1 MPDEI
6 LITIAEN
13 TRHYRLK
20 KKMTQA
26 QLAEKAKLSRGYISL
41 VENAKVNMYLT
52 TLCQIAKGLKVR
64 VYRLV
69 AREDKK

>member
-26 QLAEKAKLSRGYISL
+26 QLAKKAKLSRGYISL
-41 VENAKVNMYLT
+41 VENAKVNLYPT
-52 TLCQIAKGLKVR
+52 TLYQIARGLRVRTGRLFTKGGFK
-64 VYRLV
+64 
-69 AREDKK
+69 